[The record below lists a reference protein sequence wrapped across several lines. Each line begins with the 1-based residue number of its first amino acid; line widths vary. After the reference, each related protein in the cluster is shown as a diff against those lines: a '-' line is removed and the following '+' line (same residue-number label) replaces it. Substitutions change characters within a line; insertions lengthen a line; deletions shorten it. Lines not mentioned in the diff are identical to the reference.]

1 MIDLS
6 QHDYIELNTLEM
18 LCPIG
23 VHHYEKTFFQNLKFD
38 IKIFKDFS
46 NIPDTIDATV
56 DYSIIQDELTK
67 AMKNKHFE
75 LLETLAN
82 FIADW
87 INQRFQTIACEVKVK
102 KFYILPNVNYVAVR
116 ACRFASSASGKL

>member
-1 MIDLS
+1 MINLS

-23 VHHYEKTFFQNLKFD
+23 VHQYEKTFFQRLKFD

-46 NIPDTIDATV
+46 KIADHIDETV
-56 DYSIIQDELTK
+56 DYSIIQKELTD

-82 FIADW
+82 FTAEW
-87 INQRFQTIACEVKVK
+87 IN
-102 KFYILPNVNYVAVR
+102 
-116 ACRFASSASGKL
+116 